1 MQELQIFKHDS
12 FGQVRVI
19 NLDNKPLFCATDVA
33 SILGYSNPYN
43 AISKHCKGTLKRGT
57 PTSGGV
63 QELLYITESDVYRL
77 VMRSKLPEAE
87 VFQDWV
93 CEIVIP
99 SIRKTGGYIQT
110 TEKDTPE
117 TIMAKAVLIAQETIK
132 EQERKILNQQQQIKE
147 AAPKVLFAD
156 AVATSRQ
163 SCLVGEL
170 AKILRQNGINI
181 GQNRLFVILRS
192 WGYLCG
198 NGERYNQ
205 PTQKAMDM
213 GLFEIKRTA
222 INKPDGTVLTTST
235 TKVTGK
241 GQIYFVN
248 KFLGQP

>member
-1 MQELQIFKHDS
+1 MNEIQIFKHDS

-19 NLDNKPLFCATDVA
+19 NEDNPLFCATDVA
-33 SILGYSNPYN
+33 SILGYSKPYN
-43 AISKHCKGTLKRGT
+43 AISTHCKGTLKRGT

-63 QELLYITESDVYRL
+63 QDLLYIPESDVYRL

-87 VFQDWV
+87 GFQDWV
-93 CEIVIP
+93 CEVVLP

-132 EQERKILNQQQQIKE
+132 EQERKIWRQQQQIKE

-181 GQNRLFVILRS
+181 GQNRLFVVLRS
-192 WGYLCG
+192 WGYLCSS
-198 NGERYNQ
+198 GERYNQ
-205 PTQKAMDM
+205 PTQKSMDM

-241 GQIYFVN
+241 GQIYFIN
-248 KFLGQP
+248 KFLRQS

>member
-1 MQELQIFKHDS
+1 MNKIQIFKHDS

-19 NLDNKPLFCATDVA
+19 NEDNPLFCATDVA
-33 SILGYSNPYN
+33 TILGYSNPT
-43 AISKHCKGTLKRGT
+43 ATVQRHCKGITKRDTL
-57 PTSGGV
+57 TSGGV
-63 QELLYITESDVYRL
+63 QDLLYIHESDVYRL
-77 VMRSKLPEAE
+77 IMRSKLPDAE
-87 VFQDWV
+87 RFQDWV
-93 CEIVIP
+93 CEDILP

-181 GQNRLFVILRS
+181 GQNRLFAVLRS
-192 WGYLCG
+192 CGYLCS

-205 PTQKAMDM
+205 PTQKSMDM

-241 GQIYFVN
+241 GQIYFIN
-248 KFLGQP
+248 KLLKQS